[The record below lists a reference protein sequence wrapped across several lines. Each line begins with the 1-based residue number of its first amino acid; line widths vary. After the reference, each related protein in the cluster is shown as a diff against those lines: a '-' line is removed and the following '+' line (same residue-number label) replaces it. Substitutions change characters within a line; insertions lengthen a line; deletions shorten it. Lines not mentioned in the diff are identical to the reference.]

1 MDKQDMLGVLLSMTE
16 QQQKAIAEAVEELK
30 KQTASLNGVA
40 PDLQKSVQ
48 TAIVTALARSMGD
61 VAQGAQAAVKAS
73 VDPVLQSLSGVVEAA
88 NQAEAKLNRAVAA
101 FGKRWLMLAS
111 VSAASAFFALLMTV
125 YAAVWWERSELE
137 SLKAEK
143 ATLQENIA
151 RLDNLKGHIK
161 LSTCGENN
169 RPCVEVET
177 KIAYGDKGSKDR
189 SFFILKGVK

>member
-40 PDLQKSVQ
+40 PDLQKAVQ
-48 TAIVTALARSMGD
+48 AAIVASLARSMGD

-73 VDPVLQSLSGVVEAA
+73 IDPVLQSLSGVVEAA
-88 NQAEAKLNRAVAA
+88 NQAETKLNRAVAA
-101 FGKRWLMLAS
+101 FGKRWLMLAG
-111 VSAASAFFALLMTV
+111 VSTASAFFALLMTV

-137 SLKAEK
+137 SLKAER
-143 ATLQENIA
+143 ATLQENITS
-151 RLDNLKGHIK
+151 LDKLKGHIK
-161 LSTCGENN
+161 LSTCGENK

-177 KIAYGDKGSKDR
+177 KSAYGNDEDHR
-189 SFFILKGVK
+189 FYILKGVK

>member
-30 KQTASLNGVA
+30 KQTASLNGIA
-40 PDLQKSVQ
+40 PDLQKAVQ
-48 TAIVTALARSMGD
+48 TAIVVSLARSMSD
-61 VAQGAQAAVKAS
+61 VAQGAQTAVKAS

-101 FGKRWLMLAS
+101 FGRRWLILVG
-111 VSAASAFFALLMTV
+111 VSTASAFFALLLTV
-125 YAAVWWERSELE
+125 YAAVWWERSELD

-151 RLDNLKGHIK
+151 NFDKLKGRIK
-161 LSTCGENN
+161 IVICDK

-177 KIAYGDKGSKDR
+177 KSAYGKDEDHR
-189 SFFILKGVK
+189 FYILKGVK